1 MPELPE
7 VETLRRSLERDL
19 LGRSVVRVEIRRRD
33 VVVAPGDP
41 QGGFSRS
48 RSDQPPVRIKPSWML
63 RGLTIARLTR
73 RGKQMA
79 IEGESEPDHGPP
91 ALIIQLG
98 MTGTVR
104 TLDEQHRCPA
114 HTHAVWTLENGRRF
128 AFIDPRRFGGVRAVP
143 GGTRDAWAALGPD
156 ALTVRGDE
164 LAARL
169 ARTRRA
175 VKAALLDQAVVAG
188 VGNIYADE
196 ALFASEIH
204 PETIA
209 SGVPRDAVIRLAADI
224 RRILRDAIGRG
235 GSTIKDYRNSD
246 GEPGGFQTVHKAYG
260 RGGQPCPRC
269 GTILTLSR
277 VAQRTTV
284 ACGSCQ
290 AQGPV

>member
-7 VETLRRSLERDL
+7 VETLRRSLEHDL
-19 LGRSVVRVEIRRRD
+19 VGRTVARVDIRRRD

-41 QGGFSRS
+41 EGGFSRS
-48 RSDQPPVRIKPSWML
+48 RSDRPPVRIKPPWML

-79 IEGESEPDHGPP
+79 VEADTDRGAP
-91 ALIIQLG
+91 ALVIQLG

-104 TLDEQHRCPA
+104 SLDDRIRYPA
-114 HTHAVWTLENGRRF
+114 HTHVVWTLENGRRF
-128 AFIDPRRFGGVRAVP
+128 AFIDPRRFGGVRALP

-164 LAARL
+164 FTARL

-196 ALFASEIH
+196 ALFASKIH

-209 SGVPRDAVIRLAADI
+209 AGIPRDAAIRLASNI

-246 GEPGGFQTVHKAYG
+246 GEPGGFQAAHQVYG
-260 RGGQPCPRC
+260 RGGRPCPRC
-269 GTILTLSR
+269 GTILTPSR
-277 VAQRTTV
+277 VAQRATV

-290 AQGPV
+290 AREPA